1 MPLQTIFN
9 PTPRGNSALRRR
21 GMILALAALAC
32 ALVWSGCGCRPRQ
45 QLELPELIS
54 RLADRDFLSRLDAP
68 DTQFT
73 ASTDPAGGN
82 DDYNQYLRPGPPGW
96 WVLADLKG
104 PGYVSRF
111 WFTGG
116 EPPHRF
122 RLFFDNEKKPRI
134 DAAIGEFCGGM
145 DPFRPPLA
153 AYENYCYYNYVPL
166 TYRKRLVIMVEAGAT
181 REGGWPR
188 LFYQINATPLPPGQT
203 VASFS
208 LPLAPPALAALEKV
222 AARWSNPA
230 GIAASDG
237 SALTEIAAEAQAAP
251 GAAWRMPVVAGP
263 AILRELQITPDFAVL
278 PDAGARKRLL
288 RSVVLRIYWDGL
300 AEPSVVAPL
309 GDFGGSIWQ
318 RARYQSFFFGMT
330 NDRWSCRFPMPFAAG
345 AELELDN
352 QSEFPFSARVR
363 LFAEKTAAPDS
374 GRGYFHAVWNK
385 SGKDDVGSP
394 HVVLETQGRGRFAGC
409 LLGAVS
415 FDNSFWLLEG
425 DELMWRDGEPQ
436 PFWRGTGLEDYF
448 TGGWYYQ
455 NVLARPLHG
464 LLYKTFFRTVQYR
477 VHLPDAVNFQ
487 KSFRMIFERGPDHA
501 SHGVFESLAWYYL
514 ARPRPAGKALPPPP
528 DRQPPDDVM
537 DKVTVMLKLLAFERF
552 GDYAAARE
560 YIDGFLARNEGFPF
574 AAVLRA
580 RQAAYLECL
589 EGAAAAKPAL
599 AGFLAEP
606 ADSPAQIQAQM
617 LLDYFDQPSGALLGF
632 NANMAARVF
641 LDGAVVL
648 ESAPAEKLAVKSLA
662 IKPGRHVLAVQCR
675 FQNYPDWIQLYLKM
689 HPGAVYTAPDWRHAV
704 NPSGAWWLLDYD
716 DRQWA
721 KVGGTGCK
729 GPPEEPYVWM
739 EPNVFVDMQSRA
751 IALRPSAP
759 WPSKTG
765 FVVYRRTFQV
775 SEDSVVLE

>member
-1 MPLQTIFN
+1 M
-9 PTPRGNSALRRR
+9 RGCRF
-21 GMILALAALAC
+21 LALAALAC
-32 ALVWSGCGCRPRQ
+32 GLAWSGCGCRPRQ
-45 QLELPELIS
+45 PVELSDLIS
-54 RLADRDFLSRLDAP
+54 RLADHDFISRLDVP

-82 DDYNQYLRPGPPGW
+82 NDFNNYLRPGPPGW

-116 EPPHRF
+116 EPPHRI
-122 RLFFDNEKKPRI
+122 RLFFDNEKTPRI
-134 DAAIGEFCGGM
+134 DAAVGEFCGGM

-153 AYENYCYYNYVPL
+153 AYENCCYYNYVPL
-166 TYRKRLVIMVEAGAT
+166 TYRKRLVIMAEAGAT
-181 REGGWPR
+181 KEGGWPR
-188 LFYQINATPLPPGQT
+188 LFYQINAAPLPPDRT

-222 AARWSNPA
+222 AAQWRQPEGVAAAA
-230 GIAASDG
+230 GRP
-237 SALTEIAAEAQAAP
+237 LTETSAKAQAEP
-251 GAAWRMPVVAGP
+251 GKACRLPAVAGP
-263 AILRELQITPDFAVL
+263 AVLRELRITPDFAAL
-278 PDAGARKRLL
+278 PDAAARERLL
-288 RSVVLRIYWDGL
+288 RDVALRIYWDGL
-300 AEPSVVAPL
+300 PEPSVLAPL
-309 GDFGGSIWQ
+309 GDFGGSVWQ
-318 RARYQSFFFGMT
+318 RARYQSLFFGMT
-330 NDRWSCRFPMPFAAG
+330 NNTWSCRFPMPFAAS

-352 QSEFPFSARVR
+352 QSAFPLAARVQW
-363 LFAEKTAAPDS
+363 FVETMAAPDPA
-374 GRGYFHAVWNK
+374 RGYFHAIWNK
-385 SGKDDVGSP
+385 SGQDDVGRP
-394 HVVLETQGRGRFAGC
+394 HVVLETQGRGRFGGC
-409 LLGAVS
+409 LVGAVS

-425 DELMWRDGEPQ
+425 DEFMWRDGELQ

-455 NVLARPLHG
+455 NVLVRPLHG

-514 ARPRPAGKALPPPP
+514 DRPQPAGKTLPPPP
-528 DRQPPDDVM
+528 ERQPPDDVM
-537 DKVTVMLKLLAFERF
+537 DKVTVMTKLLNFERF
-552 GDYAAARE
+552 GDYAAACE

-574 AAVLRA
+574 TAVLRA
-580 RQAAYLECL
+580 RQAAYLERL

-599 AGFLAEP
+599 AGLLAEP
-606 ADSPAQIQAQM
+606 EDSPAHHQARM
-617 LLDYFDQPSGALLGF
+617 LLDYFDQPAGALLGF

-648 ESAPAEKLAVKSLA
+648 EALPAEKLAVKALELP
-662 IKPGRHVLAVQCR
+662 PGRHVLAVQCR
-675 FQNYPDWIQLYLKM
+675 FQNYPDWMQLYLKM
-689 HPGAVYTAPDWRHAV
+689 HPGAVYTTPDWRHAV
-704 NPSGAWWLLDYD
+704 NPAGAWWTPDYD

-739 EPNVFVDMQSRA
+739 EPNAFVDIQSQA

-759 WPSKTG
+759 WPSKAG
-765 FVVYRRTFQV
+765 FVVYRRVFQV
-775 SEDSVVLE
+775 GADAVAVE